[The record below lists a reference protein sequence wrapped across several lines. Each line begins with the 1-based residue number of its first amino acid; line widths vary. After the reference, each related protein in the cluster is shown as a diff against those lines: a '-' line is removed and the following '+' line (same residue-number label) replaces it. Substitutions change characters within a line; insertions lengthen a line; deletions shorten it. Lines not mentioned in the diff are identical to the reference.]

1 MKVLVFGGGAVG
13 LGLASCLAEA
23 GVTPDI
29 VTRQEGVTA
38 IEDEGLRRTGLLGEA
53 VYRNVRAEVSAEA
66 FMAEGP
72 YDYVLVCT
80 KSSATGEAGRALSE
94 VPGLLRPS
102 TCVVLCQN
110 GWGNRERVSPWVD
123 PDRVYNARVI
133 TGFSRPAPNTSHI
146 TVHVAPISMGH
157 LDRSMAGEL
166 IPLAEV
172 LTKGG
177 LSCNASDEVG
187 RDLWAKMLFNGSLN
201 SLGAIFGV
209 PYGKLSDHPE
219 GLRLVRSV
227 VDEIFAVMEAAGY
240 CTWWETAEDYF
251 TVLTGELLPTAAHH
265 VSSTLQDLKAGKR
278 TEIDA
283 LTGEVVRLGDRYGV
297 PVPVN
302 RTVLD
307 IIGFM
312 EKDCA

>member
-13 LGLASCLAEA
+13 LGLASCLCEA
-23 GVTPDI
+23 GVTPDL
-29 VTRQEGVTA
+29 VAREAGVSA
-38 IEDEGLRRTGLLGEA
+38 LSAEGLKRVGILGAA
-53 VYRNVRAEVSAEA
+53 VYRNVRAAVSPDA
-66 FMAEGP
+66 FASTGP

-80 KSSATGEAGRALSE
+80 KSSATAEAGRALSG
-94 VPGLLRPS
+94 VPGLIGPA

-110 GWGNRERVSPWVD
+110 GWGNRERFSAHVD
-123 PDRVYNARVI
+123 SSRVYNARVI

-157 LDRSMAGEL
+157 LDTPLSGEL
-166 IPLAEV
+166 DPLAEA
-172 LTKGG
+172 LTRGG
-177 LSCNASDEVG
+177 LSCTASEDVG

-209 PYGKLSDHPE
+209 PYGTLADSPA

-227 VDEIFAVMEAAGY
+227 VDEIFAVMEAGGY
-240 CTWWETAEDYF
+240 RTWWETPAAYF
-251 TVLTGELLPTAAHH
+251 EVLTGELLPAAAHH
-265 VSSTLQDLKAGKR
+265 LSSTLQDLTDGKK

-283 LTGEVVRLGDRYGV
+283 LTGEIVRLGEKHGV
-297 PVPVN
+297 SVPVN

-307 IIGFM
+307 IILFL
-312 EKDCA
+312 ERECA

>member
-29 VTRQEGVTA
+29 VTRKDGVEA
-38 IEDEGLRRTGLLGEA
+38 LENEGLKRMGILGGA
-53 VYRNVRAEVSAEA
+53 VYRNVRAGLSPEA
-66 FMAEGP
+66 FKANGP

-80 KSSATGEAGRALSE
+80 KSSATAGAARELSS
-94 VPGLLRPS
+94 VTGLLGPS

-110 GWGNRERVSPWVD
+110 GWGNQERFSEFVD
-123 PDRVYNARVI
+123 SRQVYNARVI
-133 TGFSRPAPNTSHI
+133 TGFSRPSPNTSHI

-157 LDRSMAGEL
+157 LNHPLKGEL
-166 IPLAEV
+166 DPLAEA
-172 LTKGG
+172 LSKGG
-177 LSCNASDEVG
+177 LSCSASEDVG
-187 RDLWAKMLFNGSLN
+187 RDIWAKMLFNGSLN

-209 PYGKLSDHPE
+209 PYGKLSDSHQ

-227 VDEIFAVMEAAGY
+227 VDEIFAVMEAAGHR
-240 CTWWETAEDYF
+240 TWWETADDYF
-251 TVLTGELLPTAAHH
+251 KVLTGELLPAAAHH
-265 VSSTLQDLKAGKR
+265 ISSTLQDLMAGKK

-283 LTGEVVRLGDRYGV
+283 LTGEVVRLGEMHGV

-307 IIGFM
+307 MIGFL

>member
-13 LGLASCLAEA
+13 LGLASCLSEA

-29 VTRQEGVTA
+29 VTRQAGVEALET
-38 IEDEGLRRTGLLGEA
+38 EGLKRMGILGES
-53 VYRNVRAEVSAEA
+53 VYRNVRAGISPEVFQEN
-66 FMAEGP
+66 GP

-80 KSSATGEAGRALSE
+80 KSSATAQAGEELSQ
-94 VPGLLRPS
+94 VPGLIGPATS
-102 TCVVLCQN
+102 VVLCQN
-110 GWGNRERVSPWVD
+110 GWGNRERFAAFVD
-123 PDRVYNARVI
+123 PGQVYNARVI
-133 TGFSRPAPNTSHI
+133 TGFARPFPNTSHI

-157 LDRSMAGEL
+157 LELPMNGEL
-166 IPLAEV
+166 DPLADA

-177 LSCNASDEVG
+177 LSCSASDDVG
-187 RDLWAKMLFNGSLN
+187 RDIWAKMLFNGALN

-209 PYGKLSDHPE
+209 PYGKLSEHPQ

-240 CTWWETAEDYF
+240 RTWWDTPEDYF
-251 TVLTGELLPTAAHH
+251 KVLTGELIPTAAHH
-265 VSSTLQDLKAGKR
+265 VSSTLQDLKAGKK

-283 LTGEVVRLGDRYGV
+283 LTGEVVRLGELHGV
-297 PVPVN
+297 AVPVN

-307 IIGFM
+307 IIGFL